1 MVSRMLTK
9 QPVLHARHIPTSRGQ
24 FDVFEALRQMS
35 EQDSQFV
42 YNASHKQFVKGE
54 LPNPRNRAE
63 NSRDEQVCDSIL
75 KLSPLVQCSCVCCL
89 FFILAVYIPVSLL
102 FMSSAERVEVY
113 VRPYMDQVANRT
125 LSILTNVDRSTVG
138 ANDMVQGAVSVSEMA
153 VPAMQAA
160 INQTAQLLTRVEQ
173 LAAHPVLQLSVE
185 SGTHLAR

>member
-1 MVSRMLTK
+1 MLVK
-9 QPVLHARHIPTSRGQ
+9 QPVLHARHTRREE
-24 FDVFEALRQMS
+24 FDVFEALRQLS
-35 EQDSQFV
+35 KTDNQIV
-42 YNASHKQFVKGE
+42 YNASHKQLVKGK
-54 LPNPRNRAE
+54 PFNARDRPE
-63 NSRDEQVCDSIL
+63 NSCGEQVCDSIL
-75 KLSPLVQCSCVCCL
+75 NLSPLVQCSCVCCL

-113 VRPYMDQVANRT
+113 VRPYMDQVANHT

-185 SGTHLAR
+185 SGTHYR

>member
-1 MVSRMLTK
+1 MLLK
-9 QPVLHARHIPTSRGQ
+9 RPDPHARHALREEL
-24 FDVFEALRQMS
+24 DVFELVRHLSKTHNQS
-35 EQDSQFV
+35 IYPVSNEQLVKDSPFNQ
-42 YNASHKQFVKGE
+42 
-54 LPNPRNRAE
+54 RDRAE
-63 NSRDEQVCDSIL
+63 NSRGEQVCHSIL
-75 KLSPLVQCSCVCCL
+75 NLSPLVQCSCVCCL

-102 FMSSAERVEVY
+102 FMSSAERVQVY
-113 VRPYMDQVANRT
+113 VRPYIDQVANHT

-173 LAAHPVLQLSVE
+173 LAAHPVLQLSIE